1 MKPEDVMKAME
12 RCIISKDCFGC
23 PYNDGT
29 NSICIDDILN
39 DALALL
45 LKKDADIERL
55 KAQKYMAYPDG
66 RIEMIPT
73 VESVRADTV
82 QKMQERL
89 KALLFPLKDH
99 RGTMGL
105 VVMERD
111 IDQVANEILEGNE

>member
-29 NSICIDDILN
+29 YSICIDDILN

-89 KALLFPLKDH
+89 KGAFNFGHTILEKSICDI
-99 RGTMGL
+99 
-105 VVMERD
+105 
-111 IDQVANEILEGNE
+111 IDQIAKEMLEANE